1 MFFHL
6 KKKKKAITELM
17 YYDFTQLI
25 RDGLM
30 HWANK
35 NQFTVN
41 Q

>member
-6 KKKKKAITELM
+6 KKKKRKKDITELM

-30 HWANK
+30 HWAN
-35 NQFTVN
+35 
-41 Q
+41 